1 MGDFASPP
9 PLRRKTSAELRRVA
23 SKLLRRIGLTGVRR
37 LKTMGR
43 AALKSTRASRV
54 AKSKR
59 QRAVAEG
66 DRLQAP
72 DWTPAAA
79 VLFRRIVEARRGKGR
94 RPKNAKVFVRGLLQT
109 FNERSAFGDAALEVA
124 GVGSPELLT
133 MTKILEYHAIVV
145 AKAPSKAAQQALA
158 IVKSAVRVAGSA
170 PLAAAPEVITA
181 PSAGIATGEWAAAR
195 VPHPR
200 PRPALSE
207 RPRKLISALALE
219 RFPIPRHAVV
229 APERAAR
236 RVKTYIAKGGSMP
249 PSAAFVK
256 SLLHA
261 EKLPTA
267 VSSAGDHFVMAAS
280 GEWASLAQLLASFAI
295 PTDEPPGSLIL
306 RSEEFTERQW
316 SEKVG
321 AAVFPPQMTAALRR
335 ATSMIG
341 ARVPE
346 APRYAC
352 ACAGFDAA
360 FPAFRAMFPGAR
372 YVAAWERDKK
382 LRAFLARAYGPDGL
396 EPSRVFAE
404 ATDPVSHAAA
414 DGADFF
420 LITPPCEVW
429 SKLNPSRTLRARTRA
444 AAELGEML
452 GYAHAHRPI
461 AVIVENVDVP
471 EFVLAVE
478 GALRSLVGY
487 RVVLCRPRSAE
498 VARERVYALAVRER

>member
-23 SKLLRRIGLTGVRR
+23 SKLLRRIGLIGVRR

-195 VPHPR
+195 ASHPR

-295 PTDEPPGSLIL
+295 PTDEP
-306 RSEEFTERQW
+306 
-316 SEKVG
+316 
-321 AAVFPPQMTAALRR
+321 
-335 ATSMIG
+335 
-341 ARVPE
+341 
-346 APRYAC
+346 
-352 ACAGFDAA
+352 
-360 FPAFRAMFPGAR
+360 
-372 YVAAWERDKK
+372 
-382 LRAFLARAYGPDGL
+382 
-396 EPSRVFAE
+396 
-404 ATDPVSHAAA
+404 
-414 DGADFF
+414 
-420 LITPPCEVW
+420 
-429 SKLNPSRTLRARTRA
+429 RARSSF
-444 AAELGEML
+444 
-452 GYAHAHRPI
+452 
-461 AVIVENVDVP
+461 D
-471 EFVLAVE
+471 
-478 GALRSLVGY
+478 
-487 RVVLCRPRSAE
+487 PRSS
-498 VARERVYALAVRER
+498 RSGSGPRRLAPPFFRHR